1 MWYYETVAI
10 TLASTR
16 SRPLVPP
23 VVIYHGPCHGFDF
36 HRASALFAD
45 MIFVLLRYNLGQ
57 DLRQSVRLGRQ
68 ISGAPYARP
77 NLPVQ
82 PDLHLPARLC
92 CEDCTVACA
101 VCAAGN
107 ARTHVNLT
115 RNASFATLQFHAAE
129 SVFASVISRR
139 LLT

>member
-1 MWYYETVAI
+1 
-10 TLASTR
+10 
-16 SRPLVPP
+16 
-23 VVIYHGPCHGFDF
+23 
-36 HRASALFAD
+36 
-45 MIFVLLRYNLGQ
+45 MIFELLRYNLGQ

-129 SVFASVISRR
+129 SVFVPVYAAGTAPTHGTCLNDSV
-139 LLT
+139 LHHVAG